1 MIVAQ
6 FDSIRHERIYKEFC
20 PKVLRTYESHLTS
33 GNRDTWF
40 TLYLV
45 TFLFLTLVGSASR
58 DRLRH
63 AKQVAGDET
72 QVCPIAPLYLCLI
85 RQLTI
90 SRRRGT
96 GPLTTP
102 PRALSKNCRTAVS
115 CSSSTGRTSSAP
127 I

>member
-72 QVCPIAPLYLCLI
+72 QVCPMAPPFLCLT

-90 SRRRGT
+90 SRRRGM